1 MVKPTDRRGFQTSV
15 WGPAAWVFL
24 HTITFSYPDRPN
36 PATRRIFK
44 NFFKSLC
51 SILPC
56 VYCRQS
62 YSKYCLTKG
71 GPLSLSDDV
80 LKSRKTLTRWLY
92 KIHDA
97 VNERLEK
104 EDRPTYEAVR
114 AMYSMFEAKC
124 SSVKNKEK
132 HGCIV
137 PANGHRR
144 MRTIIRFIPRECK
157 LKGKTL
163 KTYLTCKNI
172 HDI

>member
-1 MVKPTDRRGFQTSV
+1 
-15 WGPAAWVFL
+15 
-24 HTITFSYPDRPN
+24 
-36 PATRRIFK
+36 
-44 NFFKSLC
+44 
-51 SILPC
+51 
-56 VYCRQS
+56 
-62 YSKYCLTKG
+62 LTKG
-71 GPLSLSDDV
+71 GPLSLTDNV

-114 AMYSMFEAKC
+114 AMYSMFEAQC
-124 SSVKNKEK
+124 SSEKNKEK

-137 PANGHRR
+137 PVKGNRK